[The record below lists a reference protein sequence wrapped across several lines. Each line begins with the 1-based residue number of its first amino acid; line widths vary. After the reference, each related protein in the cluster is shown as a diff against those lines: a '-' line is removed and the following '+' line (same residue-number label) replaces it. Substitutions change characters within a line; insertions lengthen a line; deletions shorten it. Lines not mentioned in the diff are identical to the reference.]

1 VKHQLPDLREKEAER
16 RLRES
21 EERYRSLFDKASDGV
36 IIMSPDGKLIEVNE
50 SFARM
55 HGYGAGELMRM
66 NIRDLDTPE
75 TARLI
80 PDRMRQLLAGEILAF
95 EVEHRH
101 KDGHVFPLEVSAGQI
116 SIGGESCLQCFHRD
130 ITERK
135 RAEDARKAHLAFREG
150 IVECAA
156 EGICVCH
163 DIPEH
168 PYVQFT
174 VWNSRMTEI
183 TGYTMEEINR
193 LGWYQAVYPDPEVQG
208 RAKDRMERMR
218 QGDNLKGEDWEITR
232 SDGTRRAITISTST
246 LQGSGGGVHVLG
258 LFQDITDRKRAAEKL
273 IYIMK
278 AVESASDAIGISD
291 SAGRHFYQNKALSD
305 LFGYA
310 TAEELEAA
318 GGGKVVV
325 KDPEVAKEMF
335 GNVLSGK
342 PWAGELEMVTKCG
355 RVFPAFERADAIKD
369 NAGNIIGIIGIIAD
383 ITERKR
389 AEEEKRNLELQVQQ
403 AQKMESLGVLA
414 GGVAHDFNNILMAV
428 LGHSELALEEI
439 SPMSPARRNLTEIST
454 AARRAADLCRQML
467 AYAGKTSFALERVDL
482 RDLVEEMAHLLKT
495 AISKKAI
502 LNLHL
507 ERGLPPIEAD
517 PSQIRQIVMNLI
529 INASEAIGDRSGTIT
544 VSVGA
549 TRCDEE
555 SLRKTELHDGLPP
568 GLYMHLEV
576 TDTGVG
582 MDAQTRS
589 RIFEPFFST
598 KFTGRGLGLAAVLGI
613 VRVHRGTLKVYSEPG
628 KGTTFR
634 ILFPAL
640 ENGENGARRNDSTPL
655 ADWRGKGTIL
665 LVDDE
670 EILIALGARML
681 EHLGFT
687 VLTAEDGLQ
696 AVDLYRERG
705 KEIDLVLMDLTMP
718 HMDGA
723 EAFDDLRRLNP
734 DVHVVVAS
742 GYSHEDVASRFGGK
756 GLAGVLQKPY
766 TLAKLR
772 ESLAGL
778 LPKRL

>member
-1 VKHQLPDLREKEAER
+1 VKHLLPDLREKEAER

-21 EERYRSLFDKASDGV
+21 EERYRSLFDKASDGI

-55 HGYGAGELMRM
+55 HGYGAGELLRM

-80 PDRMRQLLAGEILAF
+80 PDRMRQLLAGEILSF

-150 IVECAA
+150 IVESVA

-168 PYVQFT
+168 PYVRFT
-174 VWNSRMTEI
+174 VWNIRMTEI

-232 SDGTRRAITISTST
+232 SDGTRREISISTST
-246 LQGSGGGVHVLG
+246 LQGSGGDVHVLG
-258 LFQDITDRKRAAEKL
+258 LFQDIT
-273 IYIMK
+273 
-278 AVESASDAIGISD
+278 
-291 SAGRHFYQNKALSD
+291 
-305 LFGYA
+305 
-310 TAEELEAA
+310 
-318 GGGKVVV
+318 
-325 KDPEVAKEMF
+325 
-335 GNVLSGK
+335 
-342 PWAGELEMVTKCG
+342 
-355 RVFPAFERADAIKD
+355 
-369 NAGNIIGIIGIIAD
+369 
-383 ITERKR
+383 ERKH
-389 AEEEKRNLELQVQQ
+389 AEEEKRNLELQMQQ

-439 SPMSPARRNLTEIST
+439 SPMSPARGNLTEIST

-467 AYAGKTSFALERVDL
+467 AYAGKASFALERVDL

-507 ERGLPPIEAD
+507 ERGLAPIEAD

-555 SLRKTELHDGLPP
+555 SLRKTELHDALPP
-568 GLYMHLEV
+568 GSYMHLEV
-576 TDTGVG
+576 TDSGDG
-582 MDAQTRS
+582 MDAQTRA

-613 VRVHRGTLKVYSEPG
+613 VRAHKGALKVYSEPG

-640 ENGENGARRNDSTPL
+640 ENGENGARRNASSPL
-655 ADWRGKGTIL
+655 ADWCGKGTIL

-670 EILIALGARML
+670 ESLIALGARML

-687 VLTAEDGLQ
+687 VLTAEDGLR

-723 EAFDDLRRLNP
+723 EAFCELRRLNP
-734 DVHVVVAS
+734 EVRVVIAS

>member
-1 VKHQLPDLREKEAER
+1 VKHQLRDLREKEAER

-55 HGYGAGELMRM
+55 HGYGAGELLRM
-66 NIRDLDTPE
+66 NIKDLDTPE

-80 PDRMRQLLAGEILAF
+80 PDRMRQLLAGEILSF

-101 KDGHVFPLEVSAGQI
+101 KDGHVFPLEVSAGLI

-135 RAEDARKAHLAFREG
+135 RAEDAGKAHLAFREG

-168 PYVQFT
+168 PYVRFT
-174 VWNSRMTEI
+174 VWNSRMAEI
-183 TGYTMEEINR
+183 TGYPMEEINR
-193 LGWYQAVYPDPEVQG
+193 LGWYQAVYPDPEVQQ
-208 RAKDRMERMR
+208 RAKDRMDRMR

-232 SDGTRRAITISTST
+232 SDGTTRAISISTST

-258 LFQDITDRKRAAEKL
+258 LFQDITD
-273 IYIMK
+273 
-278 AVESASDAIGISD
+278 
-291 SAGRHFYQNKALSD
+291 
-305 LFGYA
+305 
-310 TAEELEAA
+310 
-318 GGGKVVV
+318 
-325 KDPEVAKEMF
+325 
-335 GNVLSGK
+335 
-342 PWAGELEMVTKCG
+342 
-355 RVFPAFERADAIKD
+355 
-369 NAGNIIGIIGIIAD
+369 
-383 ITERKR
+383 RKR

-467 AYAGKTSFALERVDL
+467 AYAGKASFALERVEL

-502 LNLHL
+502 LNLNL
-507 ERGLPPIEAD
+507 ERGLPPVQAD

-555 SLRKTELHDGLPP
+555 SLRKTELHDALPP
-568 GLYMHLEV
+568 GLYMHLDV

-582 MDAQTRS
+582 MDAQTRA

-613 VRVHRGTLKVYSEPG
+613 VRAHKGALKVCSEPG

-640 ENGENGARRNDSTPL
+640 ENGENGARRNDSSPL

-723 EAFDDLRRLNP
+723 EAFGELRRLNP
-734 DVHVVVAS
+734 EVLVVVAS
-742 GYSHEDVASRFGGK
+742 GYSPEDVASRFGGM